1 MACIEK
7 LPQFPEPEVFGLHAN
22 ADITKDNNETDMTF
36 DAILSTMQNSSGGGG
51 ASTDSIIERLANQI
65 LADIPKPFNVKHAE
79 KKFPVMYEQSMNT
92 VLTQELI
99 RFNGLINV
107 IRSSL
112 TDLKKALKGEVLM
125 SSALEDALKAILDG
139 KVPPMWIAKSYPS
152 LKPLGGYITDLRAR
166 LEFFQTW
173 VDQGIPPFYWIN
185 KFYFTQGFL
194 TGAIQNYARKYGIA
208 IDKLIYTFEINQEEE
223 TFTVPPVPVDGINV
237 YGLFVEGCRWN
248 YNKKVLDESEMK
260 VLFTKCPMIWFKP
273 MLKDDVVETLCY
285 ECPIY
290 KTLARRGVLMTTGH
304 STNFV
309 LMLKMPTAKPPGHWV
324 KRGVAMICSLND

>member
-1 MACIEK
+1 MSFIEK

-22 ADITKDNNETDMTF
+22 ADITKEKNETDLTF
-36 DAILSTMQNSSGGGG
+36 DAILSTIQNSTGGGG
-51 ASTDSIIERLANQI
+51 KNQDTFIERLANQI
-65 LADIPKPFNVKHAE
+65 LADVPKPFNVKAAE

-99 RFNGLINV
+99 RFNALINV

-112 TDLKKALKGEVLM
+112 TDLKKAIKGEVLM
-125 SSALEDALKAILDG
+125 SIILEQALSAILDG
-139 KVPPMWIAKSYPS
+139 KVPPMWISKSYPS
-152 LKPLGGYITDLRAR
+152 LKPLGSYVTDLKAR

-173 VDQGIPPFYWIN
+173 LDQGIPPFYWIN
-185 KFYFTQGFL
+185 KFFFTQGFL

-208 IDKLIYTFEINQEEE
+208 IDRLVFSYVINQEEE
-223 TFTVPPVPVDGINV
+223 TFIVPPVPEDGINV

-260 VLFTKCPMIWFKP
+260 ILYTKCPMIWFKP
-273 MLKDDVVETLCY
+273 VIKDDFVETQCY
-285 ECPIY
+285 DCPIY

-309 LMLKMPTAKPPGHWV
+309 VMLKIPTAKPSSHWT